1 MTEAA
6 RRRTRARI
14 RLKLLTR
21 YPDGFDSE
29 KSIHRKEYENA

>member
-14 RLKLLTR
+14 RLIKIQWLLILALIV
-21 YPDGFDSE
+21 S
-29 KSIHRKEYENA
+29 